1 MDLSLARV
9 LVSVA
14 GAYAALGALFALP
27 FVLRGVQRLDPQAQG
42 GSWGFRLIIL
52 PASAALWPLL
62 ALRLLRRAGPREERN
77 AHRDAVRA

>member
-1 MDLSLARV
+1 MDLPLARV

-14 GAYAALGALFALP
+14 GVYAALGALFALP
-27 FVLRGVQRLDPQAQG
+27 FILRGVQRLDPQAQG

-62 ALRLLRRAGPREERN
+62 ALRLLRRAGPPEERN